1 MKYLKT
7 KIILAVLTFSG
18 CQTLP
23 KSNPGYP
30 VFRAG
35 EDSFRFNIA
44 ISNDERRGE
53 APHQRSM
60 DVKKEIAEL
69 LNTLRTDGTCLKHE
83 TELNIESY
91 FTVADAFEADGL
103 LIQSV
108 DCLNDLRCKLR
119 ELVDA
124 RTGRKNPYSLI
135 ETEDDILHYRDSHN
149 IHVIDEKYLAGA
161 QPSEKGYQWL
171 KSKGVTTIVNLR
183 LPNEHEKNL
192 VESLGLEYVHI
203 PWADERAPTMAQIRM
218 MLDTVKNSQG
228 RVFQHCLRGIGRDM
242 TMAGCYKIAV
252 HGESASRFIAEVSKE
267 APRWESDQKRDVSTN
282 EPVQFKL
289 LREFER
295 EWKGEKK

>member
-1 MKYLKT
+1 MKHLK
-7 KIILAVLTFSG
+7 IQIFLAVLFFSG

-23 KSNPGYP
+23 KSNSGYP

-35 EDSFRFNIA
+35 EDSLKFNIA
-44 ISNDERRGE
+44 ISDDERRGE
-53 APHQRSM
+53 TPHLRPM
-60 DVKKEIAEL
+60 DIKKEITEQ
-69 LNTLRTDGTCLKHE
+69 LNTLRTDGTGLKQE

-103 LIQSV
+103 LVQSV
-108 DCLNDLRCKLR
+108 DCLNDLRCKLK
-119 ELVDA
+119 ELIDA
-124 RTGRKNPYSLI
+124 GGGQKNPYSLI
-135 ETEDDILHYRDSHN
+135 ATEDDILHYRDSHN
-149 IHVIDEKYLAGA
+149 IHVIDAKYLAGA
-161 QPSEKGYQWL
+161 QPTEKGYRWL

-203 PWADERAPTMAQIRM
+203 PWADERAPAMTQIRM

-252 HGESASRFIAEVSKE
+252 HGVSAPEFIAEVSKE
-267 APRWESDQKRDVSTN
+267 APRWESDQKRDKNTN

-289 LREFER
+289 LREFEK
-295 EWKGEKK
+295 EWKGEGK